1 MIATEIAEGIHR
13 VDGVRANVYLVI
25 YNEELIMIDS
35 GMPGNADRIL
45 HYIDGIGYQPA
56 AVSRIILTHCHVDH
70 AGSAKELKKRTNAKI
85 AIHLEDFDFVSGKKA
100 FPKPEDM
107 SGFQY
112 RISSP
117 FLKTKLV
124 TPDVTLQDKD
134 MIGRLTIIHTPGH
147 TPGSVSV
154 HDPEKGVLFVGDA
167 LSFFDG
173 ELRGPRLAVDASQEE
188 RSIEK
193 ISQLDFDIMLCGHGD
208 PVKPDASEKVRQF
221 LDTSRLRLKS

>member
-1 MIATEIAEGIHR
+1 MEIAEGIHR

-25 YNEELIMIDS
+25 HNEELIMIDT
-35 GMPGNADRIL
+35 GMPGNAERIL
-45 HYIDGIGYQPA
+45 HYVDGIGYQA
-56 AVSRIILTHCHVDH
+56 SAVSRIILTHCHMDH

-100 FPKPEDM
+100 FPKPKDM

-117 FLKTKLV
+117 FLKAKLV
-124 TPDVTLQDKD
+124 APDVSLQDRD
-134 MIGRLTIIHTPGH
+134 MVGRLTIIHTPGH

-154 HDPEKGVLFVGDA
+154 HDPERSVLFVGDA

-173 ELRGPRLAVDASQEE
+173 ELRGPHLAVDASQGA

-193 ISQLDFDIMLCGHGD
+193 ISQMDFDVMLCGHGD
-208 PVKPDASEKVRQF
+208 PLKPDASEKVRQF
-221 LDTSRLRLKS
+221 LETRALSN